1 MKNWKDFERE
11 ICKRICTRFNEPYVP
26 FQSTKQHRKT
36 GSCRTYPGH
45 PGGDL
50 LKSQRLKRLFPFTIE
65 LKTVKTFSTQE
76 FINWILQ
83 AINETPE
90 DEDFALVLHKHNS
103 RANAAIIKEEI
114 YYELSAFSDEGENH
128 YMYSKKRFSTK
139 AFWDSFTTAKAQS
152 KENFIIS
159 FKLNQLNSKIPDII
173 LSILDF
179 DFFLYIAYAR
189 AFMDENVKHLLHE
202 KGGKS

>member
-1 MKNWKDFERE
+1 MKRWKDFERE
-11 ICKRICTRFNEPYVP
+11 ICKMICIRFNEPYVP
-26 FQSTKQHRKT
+26 FQVTKKHRKI

-45 PGGDL
+45 PGGDF
-50 LKSQRLKRLFPFTIE
+50 LKSKRLKKLFPFTIE
-65 LKTVKTFSTQE
+65 LKTVNIFSTNN
-76 FINWILQ
+76 FIAWLLQ

-103 RANAAIIKEEI
+103 KMNAAVIREEI
-114 YYELSAFSDEGENH
+114 YYELSAYSDEEEDH
-128 YMYSKKRFSTK
+128 YIYSKKRFSTK
-139 AFWDSFTTAKAQS
+139 AFWGTFVTAKAQS
-152 KENFIIS
+152 KKNFVIS
-159 FKLNQLNSKIPDII
+159 FKLSQIDSRIPDIT